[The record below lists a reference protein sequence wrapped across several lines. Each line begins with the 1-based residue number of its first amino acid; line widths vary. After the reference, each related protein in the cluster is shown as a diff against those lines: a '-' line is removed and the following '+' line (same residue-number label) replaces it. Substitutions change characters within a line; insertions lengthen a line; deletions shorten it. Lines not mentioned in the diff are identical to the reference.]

1 MAVTE
6 ITAGTKPRCKPM
18 SESRFSMATLVHSQ
32 QNPLDLNVVGTRKG
46 PWLIRVNAVMSDDQS
61 ENLSLQLV
69 LHSLDEEHPA
79 ETRRLYAVVPGSDLE
94 IPQERVVIADRI
106 RRWIEH
112 TEGNGFLDL
121 GSRVSLYPG

>member
-1 MAVTE
+1 
-6 ITAGTKPRCKPM
+6 
-18 SESRFSMATLVHSQ
+18 
-32 QNPLDLNVVGTRKG
+32 
-46 PWLIRVNAVMSDDQS
+46 MSDDQS

>member
-1 MAVTE
+1 
-6 ITAGTKPRCKPM
+6 
-18 SESRFSMATLVHSQ
+18 MATLAHPQ

-46 PWLIRVNAVMSDDQS
+46 PWLIRVNAVMAEQES
-61 ENLSLQLV
+61 ENVALQLV

-79 ETRRLYAVVPGSDLE
+79 ETRRLYAVLPASDLE
-94 IPQERVVIADRI
+94 IPQERVVIADHI

-121 GSRVSLYPG
+121 GSRLSFRVSSRPQSINAKA

>member
-6 ITAGTKPRCKPM
+6 ITAGTKHGCKASSGP
-18 SESRFSMATLVHSQ
+18 RFSMATLVHPQ

-46 PWLIRVNAVMSDDQS
+46 PWLIRVNAVMAEEES
-61 ENLSLQLV
+61 ENVSLQLV

-79 ETRRLYAVVPGSDLE
+79 ETRRLYAVLPGSDLD
-94 IPQERVVIADRI
+94 IPQQRVLIADHI
-106 RRWIEH
+106 RKWIEH

-121 GSRVSLYPG
+121 GSRLSSG